1 MEKQAKNKQKT
12 ISTIE
17 VPKYISDDIQGF
29 QGEIDTPKPSM
40 YKTVGYNDIKTIEKM
55 IKYQAKLDQYKDVY

>member
-17 VPKYISDDIQGF
+17 VPKYIYDDIQGF
-29 QGEIDTPKPSM
+29 QGEIETPKPSI
-40 YKTVGYNDIKTIEKM
+40 YKTVGYNNIKTIEKM
-55 IKYQAKLDQYKDVY
+55 IKY